1 MPKKSLHME
10 CRRMKKILS
19 SAMESDMGEQFT
31 YFQTGGYLWII
42 MIDMGQPQPDAP
54 VAIGNL

>member
-1 MPKKSLHME
+1 
-10 CRRMKKILS
+10 MKKILS

-54 VAIGNL
+54 VAICNL